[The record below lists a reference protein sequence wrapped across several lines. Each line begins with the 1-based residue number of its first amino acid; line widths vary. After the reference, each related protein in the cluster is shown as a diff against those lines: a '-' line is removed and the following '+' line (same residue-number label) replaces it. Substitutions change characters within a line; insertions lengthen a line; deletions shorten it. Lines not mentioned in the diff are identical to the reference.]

1 MKRTLII
8 MIILTAAAVCQSKV
22 GSSAA
27 SFLGVGV
34 GSRAIGMGGA
44 FSAVGGDASVLYWN
58 PGAMAELKRSETLIS
73 KANWLVESDLNYLA
87 SILKLSKGKSIGLYL
102 LQLDYGQEEIT
113 TLDDQNG
120 TG

>member
-1 MKRTLII
+1 
-8 MIILTAAAVCQSKV
+8 
-22 GSSAA
+22 
-27 SFLGVGV
+27 
-34 GSRAIGMGGA
+34 MGGA

-102 LQLDYGQEEIT
+102 
-113 TLDDQNG
+113 
-120 TG
+120 